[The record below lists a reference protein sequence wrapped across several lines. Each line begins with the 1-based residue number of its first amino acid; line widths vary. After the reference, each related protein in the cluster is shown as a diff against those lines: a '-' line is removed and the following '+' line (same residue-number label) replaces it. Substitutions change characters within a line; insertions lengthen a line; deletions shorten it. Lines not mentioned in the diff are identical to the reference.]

1 MKSMAGCVSDR
12 DTNVRNAAING
23 LVACYRDEGER
34 VSEGRKRRE
43 GKEEMVTGMA
53 ISREDGSE
61 GETNG

>member
-1 MKSMAGCVSDR
+1 MAGCVSDR

-34 VSEGRKRRE
+34 VSEGKGEMRR
-43 GKEEMVTGMA
+43 EEMVTGMA